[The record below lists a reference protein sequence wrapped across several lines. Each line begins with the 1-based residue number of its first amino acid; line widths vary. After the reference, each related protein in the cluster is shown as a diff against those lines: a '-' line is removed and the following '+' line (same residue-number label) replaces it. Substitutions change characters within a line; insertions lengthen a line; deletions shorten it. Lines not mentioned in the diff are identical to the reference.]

1 MSKSGSE
8 ANTEVKKDVLPAIDN
23 AVQAM
28 VDLKDNVNPE
38 KETVEGQVKAA
49 AASTPSCPGSQCG
62 GKRLKKVAV
71 LLKKAAEKLPAL
83 SDIKSKV
90 LKSKVK
96 TAKKKLL
103 KASAKAKKA
112 SKKVMKAGNNNNNS
126 RRNSRKSK
134 SSRK

>member
-1 MSKSGSE
+1 MATEQDQAEDAMKQVLKISE
-8 ANTEVKKDVLPAIDN
+8 DTKVIEDIDN
-23 AVQAM
+23 AKKIVNQAPD
-28 VDLKDNVNPE
+28 VKKPG
-38 KETVEGQVKAA
+38 TGGQN
-49 AASTPSCPGSQCG
+49 G

-83 SDIKSKV
+83 SDINSKV

-112 SKKVMKAGNNNNNS
+112 SKKVMKAGQQQRRSKNS
-126 RRNSRKSK
+126 NSSRKS
-134 SSRK
+134 SRRK

>member
-1 MSKSGSE
+1 MSTVEVPNQLPVPNEVE
-8 ANTEVKKDVLPAIDN
+8 APIVAKNIENSNEIVEQANKTNPSSTEVK
-23 AVQAM
+23 VQ
-28 VDLKDNVNPE
+28 
-38 KETVEGQVKAA
+38 GQR
-49 AASTPSCPGSQCG
+49 G
-62 GKRLKKVAV
+62 GKKLKKVAV

-83 SDIKSKV
+83 SDINSKV

-112 SKKVMKAGNNNNNS
+112 SKKVMKAGNNNS